1 MPNKDLF
8 LHHMKQAAAEIAA
21 ARSALKAGAEDGDK
35 PPFTLSDQIDNWL
48 IELDY
53 RIVCYSRV
61 ADLNSLD
68 MEVGL

>member
-1 MPNKDLF
+1 MPNKELF

-21 ARSALKAGAEDGDK
+21 ARAALKVDVHDGDK

-53 RIVCYSRV
+53 RIACYSRV
-61 ADLNSLD
+61 ADLNSLV
-68 MEVGL
+68 MEVPV